1 MSDKQRPSPARTIEY
16 SFYTP
21 RSLRRKNLWL
31 IRLRWIATTITF
43 SLVLLAHYLI
53 PGKQPLPQLFFTVA
67 ALILINLLY
76 TWYHVR
82 HVPSDLKKEMVF
94 VRVQIV
100 IDLFLLTSLIHYSGG
115 IENPFY
121 LFYIFHIIIASTIFE
136 QKSEPFIVT
145 IVAVVFFSTLIFSEY
160 YGLLPHYH
168 IFVGTSY
175 SPLSVFV
182 SLGVFYVTTFVSAY
196 LGVTLVSRHVKV
208 KNLIT
213 EKNRQLEESARS
225 KMKLF
230 RFISHELKSP
240 IIAVQSSINV
250 VLDVLGESLTDQSK
264 DLLIRARNRAIQMLN
279 IIKELL
285 ELSYE
290 RIQDEVIESEL
301 VNPCD
306 FLVGLIE
313 NERPKAQAK
322 NIEIIQSICACD
334 NKKRLNRF
342 ILDKIFSNLISN
354 AIRYTP
360 SGGQVTITTSL
371 TDHRWMFRIADTG
384 IGIASEDMEH
394 IFEEFYRGKNA
405 REFEAVGTGLGM
417 SIVKKFVDQ
426 LEGEIS
432 VESEP
437 GKGTTVTVNIPLK

>member
-1 MSDKQRPSPARTIEY
+1 MSEEQPSSPPRSTEY

-31 IRLRWIATTITF
+31 IKLRWIATAIAF
-43 SLVLLAHYLI
+43 SLVLLAQFLI
-53 PGKQPLPQLFFTVA
+53 PGKQPLPQLFSTVG
-67 ALILINLLY
+67 ALVLINLLY
-76 TWYHVR
+76 TWYHR
-82 HVPSDLKKEMVF
+82 QHVPSDLDKEMVF

-100 IDLFLLTSLIHYSGG
+100 IDLFLLTMLIHYSGG

-136 QKSEPFIVT
+136 QKSEPFIIT
-145 IVAVVFFSTLIFSEY
+145 IVAAVFFSTLILSEY
-160 YGLLPHYH
+160 YGLLPHHH

-182 SLGVFYVTTFVSAY
+182 SLGVFYVTIFVSAY

-213 EKNRQLEESARS
+213 EKNRQLEESAQS

-240 IIAVQSSINV
+240 IVAIQSSINV
-250 VLDVLGESLTDQSK
+250 VLDVLGESLTEQSR
-264 DLLIRARNRAIQMLN
+264 DLLLRARNRTVQMLN

-290 RIQDEVIESEL
+290 RMPDESIKSEL

-306 FLVGLIE
+306 YLIGLID
-313 NERPKAQAK
+313 NEKPKAQAK
-322 NIEIIQSICACD
+322 DIEIIQNICAGHQD
-334 NKKRLNRF
+334 QKLNRF
-342 ILDKIFSNLISN
+342 ILDKILSNLISN

-360 SGGQVTITTSL
+360 SGGQVTITTNL
-371 TDHRWMFRIADTG
+371 ADHCWTFRIADTG
-384 IGIASEDMEH
+384 IGISPEDQEH

-417 SIVKKFVDQ
+417 SIVKKFVEQ
-426 LEGEIS
+426 LHGDIS

-437 GKGTTVTVNIPLK
+437 GKGTTVTVNIPI